1 EIVFSIQVNEFEQ
14 SFNNSYISTGQ
25 IAKTDQEKAGL
36 LVSWFSQPPQPPSY
50 SEDTKEHY
58 QTVEDEIT
66 SVIEMNRD
74 EAMNYYPLWNE
85 YHQMDSL
92 KKK

>member
-1 EIVFSIQVNEFEQ
+1 MQLKRKLRQEKQEYLIKSIESLKEIVFSIQVNEFEQ

-25 IAKTDQEKAGL
+25 IAKTE
-36 LVSWFSQPPQPPSY
+36 
-50 SEDTKEHY
+50 KEHY